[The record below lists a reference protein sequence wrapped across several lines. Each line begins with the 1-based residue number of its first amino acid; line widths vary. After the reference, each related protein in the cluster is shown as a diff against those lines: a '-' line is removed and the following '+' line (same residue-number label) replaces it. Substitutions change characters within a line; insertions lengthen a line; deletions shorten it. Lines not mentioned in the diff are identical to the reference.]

1 MKLIKMKYL
10 HAHKYKRIGLFITP
24 IGLGLWT
31 SMQLGYIKIW
41 LTKLT
46 NYANLELNNSSYH
59 MLNVSAAII
68 GFFSCLVG
76 LYLISFAK
84 EKRED
89 EMIHQTRLESFQF
102 AALLQLI
109 ILICGFVI
117 FLIVGEPDKEG
128 FIVFFVFILLQF
140 WICYIAR
147 FNYLIHAKY
156 RQ

>member
-1 MKLIKMKYL
+1 MKYL

-89 EMIHQTRLESFQF
+89 EMIHQTRLESF
-102 AALLQLI
+102 
-109 ILICGFVI
+109 
-117 FLIVGEPDKEG
+117 
-128 FIVFFVFILLQF
+128 
-140 WICYIAR
+140 
-147 FNYLIHAKY
+147 
-156 RQ
+156 